1 MRKRTIPRPSWLG
14 SSNLFR
20 ARQQRESCRGGRGP
34 TSVVVPRASFPSRQP
49 RRAPTVMVLA
59 FREWLVT
66 KPKEGGN
73 LSWPVLVLEVTGRR
87 MVVPGSGENSCA
99 TDDHR
104 AAVDDLFST
113 IETFLRERSQVGGAR
128 RIFASYERWLQEQDW
143 YGSSS
148 PLWIPPSK

>member
-1 MRKRTIPRPSWLG
+1 MTFPPIFVELRKRPEMYLPSVTYETAVSFVLG
-14 SSNLFR
+14 YDAAVN
-20 ARQQRESCRGGRGP
+20 GGLL
-34 TSVVVPRASFPSRQP
+34 
-49 RRAPTVMVLA
+49 LA

-66 KPKEGGN
+66 KLKEGGN

-113 IETFLRERSQVGGAR
+113 IETFLRERSQVSSAR

-143 YGSSS
+143 YGPSS